1 MEVSIALNK
10 KNFIRGHVE
19 ATSEGQ
25 IIICPEEGMDYILYN
40 RTADGQEWN
49 LEEAKYFVLHTKLL
63 EENSL
68 CFQLSFYERG
78 DKEPSMR
85 MIFGLLP
92 QVDVQVP
99 ISLEILNSQTLFPP
113 RTEGRLKMSIFGKP
127 VRIKDVEEIRLQT
140 APGYKPFKVDIKEMK
155 FTDKYKPYPLER
167 KPLIDEL
174 GQWVPKNWNEKL
186 SGREESNIFLRELL
200 KEAEEAEHTYE
211 FKNWNCYGGYTG
223 LQFQKTGWFHIE
235 ERENRFW
242 MVDPLGNGF
251 ISTGLD
257 CINPG
262 ESTRTDPV
270 EPWLPELPG
279 KEGEFEECFYNRRK
293 SGYDFFNF
301 GISNLIHAF
310 GKEAWREAWM
320 KIIKMYLIKWGI
332 NTIGNWSDGEF
343 IRFAKMPYVIP
354 MDLQTEVGFPMTE
367 AAIFRDFPDVFA
379 KEYEEKALLYADGLK
394 QYKDDPYLIGYFMR
408 NEPEW
413 AFVYD
418 LNIAEEMLAS
428 CCNFISKDEFINRM
442 RNKYEVIEAFNKSW
456 NLELKDF
463 DDLRLP
469 IYKASKL
476 SEEAKNDLRRFSI
489 EMITRYVE
497 IPAKALRAVD
507 ANHLNLGM
515 RYAYITDSSLLSG
528 SENFDVFSIN
538 SYQITPL
545 ESMDLVGEMLNKPV
559 MIGEFH
565 QGALDK
571 GLTAHGIRGVTT
583 QKERGV
589 GYRYYVEQ
597 AIKSR
602 YYLGAHY
609 FQLND
614 QSCLGRF
621 DGENYQIGLIDV
633 CMQEYR
639 DMTKAMRECHS
650 NIYQVALGEI
660 EEFKQIPQDI
670 PPIHY

>member
-1 MEVSIALNK
+1 MEVNVALEK
-10 KNFIRGHVE
+10 KNLLRGHI
-19 ATSEGQ
+19 EGNNKERVVV
-25 IIICPEEGMDYILYN
+25 CPEEGMDYIVYN
-40 RTADGQEWN
+40 RSSKELNWN
-49 LEEAKYFVLHTKLL
+49 LEDAKYFVMYAKVL

-68 CFQLSFYERG
+68 CFQLSFYEKG
-78 DKEPSMR
+78 DIEPAMR

-99 ISLEILNSQTLFPP
+99 VDFEILNSQTLFPE

-127 VRIKDVEEIRLQT
+127 VKIKDIEEIRLQT
-140 APGYKPFKVDIKEMK
+140 TPGFRTFRVGIKEIK
-155 FTDKYKPYPLER
+155 FTDKYKPYSIEKMPLV
-167 KPLIDEL
+167 DEL
-174 GQWVPKNWNEKL
+174 GQWVPKIWEEKI
-186 SGREESNIFLRELL
+186 SGREENNLFLRELL
-200 KEAEEAEHTYE
+200 KKADETENVYE
-211 FKNWNCYGGYTG
+211 FEDWDIYGGYNK

-235 ERENRFW
+235 EHENKFW

-262 ESTRTDPV
+262 ESTRTDIV
-270 EPWLPELPG
+270 KPWLTELP
-279 KEGEFEECFYNRRK
+279 ERDGEFEECFFNRR
-293 SGYDFFNF
+293 SRGYEFFNF
-301 GISNLIHAF
+301 GVSNLIHAF
-310 GKEAWREAWM
+310 GKDS
-320 KIIKMYLIKWGI
+320 
-332 NTIGNWSDGEF
+332 WSNSEF

-354 MDLQTEVGFPMTE
+354 IDIQSKEGFPMTKT
-367 AAIFRDFPDVFA
+367 AIFRDFPDVFA
-379 KEYEEKALLYADGLK
+379 EEYEEKALLYAEGLK
-394 QYKDDPYLIGYFMR
+394 QYKDDPFLIGYFMR

-413 AFVYD
+413 AFVYE
-418 LNIAEEMLAS
+418 LNIAEEMIANK
-428 CCNFISKDEFINRM
+428 CNFASKDEFINRM
-442 RNKYEVIEAFNKSW
+442 ISKYKVINAFNKGW
-456 NLELKDF
+456 NLKLKDF
-463 DDLRLP
+463 EELRNP
-469 IYKASKL
+469 IYKATEL
-476 SEEAKNDLRRFSI
+476 SEIAKEDLKEFSI

-497 IPAKALRAVD
+497 IPAKALKAID
-507 ANHLNLGM
+507 SNHLNLGM

-545 ESMDLVGEMLNKPV
+545 ESMDLVGKMLNKPV
-559 MIGEFH
+559 IIGEFH

-597 AIKSR
+597 AIQSK

-633 CMQEYR
+633 CMQEYT
-639 DMTKAMRECHS
+639 DMTNAMKDCHS
-650 NIYQVALGEI
+650 NIYQVALGEVPNFN
-660 EEFKQIPQDI
+660 EIPKDI
-670 PPIHY
+670 SPIHY